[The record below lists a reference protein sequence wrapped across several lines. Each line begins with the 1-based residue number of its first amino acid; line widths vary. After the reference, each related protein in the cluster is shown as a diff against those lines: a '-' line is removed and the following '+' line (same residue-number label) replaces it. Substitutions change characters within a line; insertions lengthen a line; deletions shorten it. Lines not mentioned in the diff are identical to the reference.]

1 MEKTYSIEDIVSLLI
16 RKLWL
21 MILLTVIGGGIAFT
35 FSKFVLPL
43 QYSSHIT
50 MYVQS
55 YTDISEGSTSQN
67 NISNSKQLVNTYMEV
82 LKDDAVMNAVG
93 DMLITQYQ
101 NGSLKECFAINEE
114 GKIDPTSIRECL
126 TISSVTDTS
135 AVKVVATTNDAELS
149 AMICNNLTQVAPQ
162 FVGEA
167 VGVGSINTIDQA
179 KIYETPVS
187 PNILK
192 NSAIGAI
199 AGLMLAVLIIF
210 VMDLFD
216 NTIKGTEM
224 ISQKHQLALLG
235 EIQERG
241 TKKSRQKEREHY
253 LITDQNIPFRITES
267 YKAMRTNLIFA
278 LSTSD
283 KKIIAVSSALP
294 GEGKSTIV
302 ANLAIAFSQL
312 SESKVLLI
320 DADMRKPVQHKL
332 FHIKNNAGIAE
343 YLGKMKQKTECIH
356 SSSISNLDIIPSGSC
371 PPNPS
376 ELLGSEQMEKLLA
389 ETSAEYDYILI
400 DMPPVN
406 VVSDPLT
413 IGKSI
418 SGMIVVTHYG
428 KTTYSDMDELMH
440 RAQAADTKILGYV
453 LNEVNNKHNGNYGYS
468 KKYQYYSYGYGDQLK
483 KKEEQHAD

>member
-1 MEKTYSIEDIVSLLI
+1 MEKTYSIEDILQLLL

-21 MILLTVIGGGIAFT
+21 MIILTVIGGGVAFT

-55 YTDISEGSTSQN
+55 YTGISEDSTDQN

-93 DMLITQYQ
+93 ERLIQQYQ
-101 NGSLKECFAINEE
+101 SGSLEECLSIAE
-114 GKIDPTSIRECL
+114 GKVDPASIRECL

-135 AVKVVATTNDAELS
+135 AVKVVATTTNAELS
-149 AMICNNLTQVAPQ
+149 AMICNYLTQVAPEY
-162 FVGEA
+162 VEKA

-179 KIYETPVS
+179 KIYETPVA

-199 AGLMLAVLIIF
+199 VGLMLAVLIII
-210 VMDLFD
+210 VMDFFD
-216 NTIKGTEM
+216 NTIKETEM
-224 ISQKHQLALLG
+224 LSRTHQLALLG

-241 TKKSRQKEREHY
+241 IKKSHQKEREHY
-253 LITDQNIPFRITES
+253 LITDQNIPFHITES
-267 YKAMRTNLIFA
+267 YKAMRINLIFA
-278 LSTSD
+278 LSTSK
-283 KKIIAVSSALP
+283 KKIVSVSSALP

-356 SSSISNLDIIPSGSC
+356 PSGISNLDIIPSGSC

-376 ELLGSEQMEKLLA
+376 ELLDSEQMERLLS
-389 ETSAEYDYILI
+389 EVSAEYDYILI

-406 VVSDPLT
+406 IVSNPLT

-418 SGMIVVTHYG
+418 SGMIVVAHYG
-428 KTTYSDMDELMH
+428 KTTYSDMDELM
-440 RAQAADTKILGYV
+440 RRVQSSDTKILGYV
-453 LNEVNNKHNGNYGYS
+453 FNEVNNKRNGNYGYS
-468 KKYQYYSYGYGDQLK
+468 KKYQYYNYGNQSK